1 MTEHIKVTDHN
12 MHNQNHGHSFVISA
26 STPFGSEDYLLLID
40 DLAQEAEISNQRG
53 SVKFKGY
60 SVEQDSFCAKFDVET
75 PMTTNIEIA
84 FQKLEGMDIYT
95 GKVKIGE
102 FMTAPI
108 KVKRHL

>member
-1 MTEHIKVTDHN
+1 
-12 MHNQNHGHSFVISA
+12 MHNKNNGNGFVISA

-40 DLAQEAEISNQRG
+40 YLAQEAEISNPRG
-53 SVKFKGY
+53 SVKFKDY

-75 PMTTNIEIA
+75 PMTTNIKIA
-84 FQKLEGMDIYT
+84 FQKVEGMDVYT

-108 KVKRHL
+108 TVRRNS